1 MKLENLIGLAGL
13 FVSICSAVIAL
24 SAFLVQLYSAFLR
37 ERNKNIMPRKKTEG
51 KKIGQRE
58 AARMCGVSL
67 RSVQYASEIRKK
79 GIPELTALVEQG
91 GLAVSSAALVSRLP
105 RDQQR
110 VIVAKGADEVRH
122 AAKEIRTKSS
132 DND

>member
-13 FVSICSAVIAL
+13 FVSICSAAVAL
-24 SAFLVQLYSAFLR
+24 CAFLVQLYIAFWR
-37 ERNKNIMPRKKTEG
+37 EGNKNIMPRKKTEG

-58 AARMCGVSL
+58 AARICGVSV

-79 GIPELTALVEQG
+79 GIPELATLVGRG
-91 GLAVSSAALVSRLP
+91 GLAVSAAALVARLP
-105 RDQQR
+105 KDQQR
-110 VIVAKGADEVRH
+110 EIVAKGADEVRRV
-122 AAKEIRTKSS
+122 AKEIRTKSS